1 MKRTIAVLL
10 AVLMLAGCAA
20 AHAEYD
26 EYDFSTE
33 WGSPLYYRM
42 EEALRQ
48 AGRFAIGLSAVLTDY
63 SDELAL
69 VVIEH
74 DDASQLTMMRQEE
87 DGSWQ
92 IEACNDTIPFHQFNE
107 NRAYWI
113 PSGTQD
119 NPGPLTGET
128 DFLNP
133 EEKADGYFEL
143 ELRSDSL
150 SGNLMDLCIQ
160 QGPEGW
166 YLSGLDLVFF
176 QAEDGTKKEKAP
188 YYFFWQN
195 GDGQD
200 GWTFR
205 YYEFVDHGIGLE
217 RTLDPLY
224 SATLPREEALALI
237 GLDAF
242 DYPAFLA
249 YLNGLLP
256 DDLPDAYTAP
266 GAITGRANASESA
279 LEPGKEAETGAEDV
293 VYYNPLGGKYYHA
306 DPTCPSVSSQYWPL
320 TPVSRDLLETG
331 AYQKLV
337 KCPRCHPAEASDEQ
351 P

>member
-1 MKRTIAVLL
+1 MKRTIAILL
-10 AVLMLAGCAA
+10 AILMLAGCAV
-20 AHAEYD
+20 AHADDDGYSL
-26 EYDFSTE
+26 STA
-33 WGSPLYYRM
+33 WGSSLYYRM
-42 EEALRQ
+42 AEALRQ

-119 NPGPLTGET
+119 ALGPLTGEAN
-128 DFLNP
+128 FLNL
-133 EEKADGYFEL
+133 EEKVDGYFRL

-150 SGNLMDLCIQ
+150 SGNMMDLYIQ
-160 QGPEGW
+160 QGPEGL
-166 YLSGLDLVFF
+166 YLSGLNLVFF
-176 QAEDGTKKEKAP
+176 QAEDGTELEKAP

-200 GWTFR
+200 CWTFR

-217 RTLDPLY
+217 RTLAPLY

-237 GLDAF
+237 RLDGF

-256 DDLPDAYTAP
+256 DDLPDAYAVP
-266 GAITGRANASESA
+266 GAITGQANASESA
-279 LEPGKEAETGAEDV
+279 REDDKETETASEDV
-293 VYYNPLGGKYYHA
+293 FYYNPMGGKYYHA
-306 DPTCPSVSSQYWPL
+306 VPTCPSVQPKYWPL

-337 KCPRCHPAEASDEQ
+337 KCPRCHPAETFDE
-351 P
+351 